1 MDSGPDDGGSEAAS
15 VPGAGEP
22 SRADDAGDAARASAT
37 AFDVVVGAADLT
49 LTIGVRAVVTA
60 RALLGPAVSQ
70 IAHHLAYPP
79 LVPTS
84 RAPGT
89 LVARLGAR
97 GARRRRESEDLAVRS
112 ARQAVPLIA
121 DAVLDQ
127 IDLTAL
133 VLSRVDLLSVVSVVL
148 DQLDLTELVT
158 KQVALGD
165 VVQAA
170 LDDLDLT
177 ATVLDRVDL
186 QRIVTHVLDGLDLT
200 ALVRER
206 VDLDSLANQV
216 IDDVD
221 LPEIIRD
228 SSSGVAADLVVEAR
242 SGAASADEVVA
253 RAVDRVLV
261 WRRNRERGDR

>member
-1 MDSGPDDGGSEAAS
+1 MDSGPDDDDGGDVADAA
-15 VPGAGEP
+15 P
-22 SRADDAGDAARASAT
+22 AGDEAARASAT
-37 AFDVVVGAADLT
+37 AFDVVVGVADLT
-49 LTIGVRAVVTA
+49 LTIGVRAAVTA
-60 RALLGPAVSQ
+60 RALLGPAISQ
-70 IAHHLAYPP
+70 VAHHLAYPP

-89 LVARLGAR
+89 LIGRLASR
-97 GARRRRESEDLAVRS
+97 GARRRRETEEYAVRT
-112 ARQAVPLIA
+112 ARQAVPVVA

-127 IDLTAL
+127 IDLTSL
-133 VLSRVDLLSVVSVVL
+133 VLSRVDVMTVVTVVL

-177 ATVLDRVDL
+177 ATVIDRVDL

-200 ALVRER
+200 ALVRDR

-216 IDDVD
+216 IEDVD

-242 SGAASADEVVA
+242 SGAATADEVVA
-253 RAVDRVLV
+253 RAVDRVLM
-261 WRRNRERGDR
+261 WRRHRERGEQ